1 MKGFFATHALIA
13 ASALAL
19 SSAPRLF
26 AQQTDPRPTLDAE
39 RAAQDSLLTR
49 RERAQW
55 EALKMRDTT
64 AFARLMGGDV
74 VDIDVSGIKRTSP
87 ASTARYVLGCQTLS
101 YALTDF
107 RVAHVSATAV
117 VSYKATVDAT
127 CWGQKAPSPL
137 YVLTVYDQHGDS
149 WLPVAHSDTP
159 AVHWQ

>member
-1 MKGFFATHALIA
+1 MKVFFGTHALVA

-19 SSAPRLF
+19 SSAPRLT
-26 AQQTDPRPTLDAE
+26 AQQADPRPTLDTE
-39 RAAQDSLLTR
+39 RAQDSLLTR

-64 AFARLMGGDV
+64 TFARLMGGDV

-87 ASTARYVLGCQTLS
+87 ASTARFVLGCQTMS
-101 YALTDF
+101 FALTDF
-107 RVAHVSATAV
+107 RVAHVSGTAI

-149 WLPVAHSDTP
+149 WLPVAHSETP
-159 AVHWQ
+159 AAHW